1 MMRFSR
7 HSGNPNIGVFAAVNE
22 SLAFTSAD
30 ASPEFVRALEEA
42 LGVKTIKTTVAGA
55 HVIGSLM
62 ALNSNCAVVSGLA
75 DSREVEVIEE
85 HIPCF
90 LLDDSLNAAGNNILV
105 NDHGAIISPEYGHAM
120 DLFMHGPST
129 SSAFIPVK
137 RLYSEAVLPG
147 LISDPNLWYYLS
159 PSEVFARTYEI
170 YVTIRSGP
178 SCILRDI
185 SESKVHPRSEE
196 LDRAIAE
203 FFDGLF
209 RNRRRTWPSLLE
221 ADLSLKS

>member
-62 ALNSNCAVVSGLA
+62 AINSNCAVVSGLA

-105 NDHGAIISPEYGHAM
+105 NDHGAIISPDYGHEMAKPLSDALGVEVVFSSIAGCNTVGSVCKATNKGCVCHM
-120 DLFMHGPST
+120 DTSDEEVDLIKDVLKVQEVVRTSVNHGSRMVGAGLVAN
-129 SSAFIPVK
+129 SK
-137 RLYSEAVLPG
+137 GAVVGDETTPIEMG
-147 LISDPNLWYYLS
+147 KI
-159 PSEVFARTYEI
+159 E
-170 YVTIRSGP
+170 
-178 SCILRDI
+178 
-185 SESKVHPRSEE
+185 
-196 LDRAIAE
+196 
-203 FFDGLF
+203 DGL
-209 RNRRRTWPSLLE
+209 LLY
-221 ADLSLKS
+221 

>member
-42 LGVKTIKTTVAGA
+42 LGVETIKTTVAGA

-75 DSREVEVIEE
+75 DSREVEVIEK

-120 DLFMHGPST
+120 AKPLSDALGVEVVF
-129 SSAFIPVK
+129 SSIAGCNTVGSVCK
-137 RLYSEAVLPG
+137 ATNKGCVCHMDA
-147 LISDPNLWYYLS
+147 SD
-159 PSEVFARTYEI
+159 
-170 YVTIRSGP
+170 
-178 SCILRDI
+178 
-185 SESKVHPRSEE
+185 E
-196 LDRAIAE
+196 LEGR
-203 FFDGLF
+203 G
-209 RNRRRTWPSLLE
+209 RRRRDHPHRDGQDRGRSAPLLNPF
-221 ADLSLKS
+221 SFFY

>member
-62 ALNSNCAVVSGLA
+62 AINSNCAVVSGLA

-105 NDHGAIISPEYGHAM
+105 NDHGAIISPDYGHEMAKPLS
-120 DLFMHGPST
+120 DALGVEVVFSSEPPADRALVPS
-129 SSAFIPVK
+129 SLIMVP
-137 RLYSEAVLPG
+137 SEAG
-147 LISDPNLWYYLS
+147 LLLAY
-159 PSEVFARTYEI
+159 R
-170 YVTIRSGP
+170 
-178 SCILRDI
+178 CIGKLAFG
-185 SESKVHPRSEE
+185 E
-196 LDRAIAE
+196 
-203 FFDGLF
+203 
-209 RNRRRTWPSLLE
+209 
-221 ADLSLKS
+221 